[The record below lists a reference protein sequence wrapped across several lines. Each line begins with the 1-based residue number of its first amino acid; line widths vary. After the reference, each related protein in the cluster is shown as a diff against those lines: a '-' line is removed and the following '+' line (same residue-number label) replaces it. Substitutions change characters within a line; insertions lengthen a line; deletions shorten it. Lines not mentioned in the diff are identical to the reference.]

1 MVKMLMET
9 SAKKLLG
16 KNERIYF
23 VKKVTE
29 TGHRIIDDHYF
40 QEYIMVLLRSI
51 LFYIVTEHYYPNT
64 QCIE

>member
-1 MVKMLMET
+1 MQKNFWEKMR
-9 SAKKLLG
+9 G
-16 KNERIYF
+16 YRI